1 MSIMANL
8 RCANLDVSKPD
19 EKNPVLEVYLTI
31 DRVF

>member
-19 EKNPVLEVYLTI
+19 EKNPVLEVYFTI